1 MINRTNTVTFIAG
14 MTVLFG
20 TAACTGPTKKGIEAR
35 AAAQTRFDSVRSR
48 VDYDQADQA
57 FRAGDFVT
65 AKNHLDAAIKK
76 IDDDADYWVLMG
88 RIYLENG
95 SLGDAATSFDKAH
108 LLDAENADAC
118 YFQGIVDQRLNRGQD
133 AVDHYLN
140 AHEIAPSNPGMLVA
154 AVDTLIGEG
163 DFDEADRVLR
173 ENRSEFSEAAAIH
186 HLSGRVAMLKGRWND
201 AVDHLERAVLL
212 DDEDRWMLEDLARA
226 QMSAHRTSDCL
237 QTIDR
242 LMVISEA
249 GDQDRELMRMR
260 GRCLAAGERF
270 REARAM
276 FLDFTNLH
284 PEDAE
289 GWVDFGLMCLEVED
303 YRRVVRAGQRLVVL
317 EPNEFEGYFLLG
329 QAALREKEY
338 TTAGTLFKRAVE
350 VAPDRDEPKLAL
362 GMVYEL
368 QGEYAAAFR
377 VYAGLMKSNPEDHRV
392 RHLLTGVGEQ
402 LD

>member
-1 MINRTNTVTFIAG
+1 MMNRINTVTVIAS
-14 MTVLFG
+14 MTLLLG
-20 TAACTGPTKKGIEAR
+20 IAACSGPSKRGIEAR
-35 AAAQTRFDSVRSR
+35 AAAKSRFDAVRSR

-65 AKNHLDAAIKK
+65 AKNHLDAAIQKV
-76 IDDDADYWVLMG
+76 DNDANYWVLLG
-88 RIYLENG
+88 RVYLEDG

-108 LLDAENADAC
+108 EIDAQNADAC
-118 YFQGIVDQRLNRGQD
+118 YFQGIVDQRLNRGKD
-133 AVDHYLN
+133 AVEHYLD
-140 AHEIAPSNPGMLVA
+140 AHEIAPSNTGMLVA

-163 DFDEADRVLR
+163 EFDEADRVLR
-173 ENRSEFSEAAAIH
+173 EKRSGFTGAAAIH
-186 HLSGRVAMLKGRWND
+186 HLSGRVAMLKGRWNE

-212 DDEDRWMLEDLARA
+212 DDKDRWTLEDLARA
-226 QMSAHRTSDCL
+226 QLSAHRTGDCL

-242 LMVISEA
+242 LVAISEA

-260 GRCLAAGERF
+260 GRCLAAGERY
-270 REARAM
+270 REAREV
-276 FLDFTNLH
+276 FLDFTNLN
-284 PEDAE
+284 PEDSE

-329 QAALREKEY
+329 QAAMREKEY
-338 TTAGTLFKRAVE
+338 VTAATLFKRAAD

-362 GMVYEL
+362 GMAYEL
-368 QGEYAAAFR
+368 QGEYAAAYR
-377 VYAGLMKSNPEDHRV
+377 VYAGLMKANPEDHRV

>member
-1 MINRTNTVTFIAG
+1 MMNRLSTLTLIA
-14 MTVLFG
+14 TTTILLG
-20 TAACTGPTKKGIEAR
+20 TTGCTGPTKKGIEAR
-35 AAAQTRFDSVRSR
+35 AAAQSRFDSVRSR
-48 VDYDQADQA
+48 VDYDQANQA

-76 IDDDADYWVLMG
+76 IGEDADYWVLMG
-88 RIYLENG
+88 RVYLENG
-95 SLGDAATSFDKAH
+95 SLGDASASFDKAH
-108 LLDAENADAC
+108 ELDPKNADAC

-133 AVDHYLN
+133 AISHYLA
-140 AHEIAPSNPGMLVA
+140 AHEIAPSNPGMIVA

-163 DFDEADRVLR
+163 DFNEADRILR
-173 ENRSEFSEAAAIH
+173 EKRSGFQDTSAIH

-237 QTIDR
+237 KTIDR
-242 LMVISEA
+242 LEAISEA

-260 GRCLAAGERF
+260 GRCLAAGERY
-270 REARAM
+270 REARVV

-289 GWVDFGLMCLEVED
+289 GWIDFGLMCLEVED

-317 EPNEFEGYFLLG
+317 NPNEFEGYFLLG
-329 QAALREKEY
+329 QAAMREKEY
-338 TTAGTLFKRAVE
+338 QTAATLFKRAAD
-350 VAPDRDEPKLAL
+350 VAPDRAEPKLAL
-362 GMVYEL
+362 GMAYEL
-368 QGEYAAAFR
+368 VGEYVAAYR
-377 VYAGLMKSNPEDHRV
+377 VYSGLMKSNPEDHRV
-392 RHLLTGVGEQ
+392 RDLLTGVGEQ

>member
-1 MINRTNTVTFIAG
+1 MMNRINTLTLIA
-14 MTVLFG
+14 TTTLLLG

-35 AAAQTRFDSVRSR
+35 AAAKSRFDAVRSR

-76 IDDDADYWVLMG
+76 IEDDADYWVLMG

-95 SLGDAATSFDKAH
+95 SLGDAAASFDKAH
-108 LLDAENADAC
+108 DLDLANADAC
-118 YFQGIVDQRLNRGQD
+118 YFQGIVDQRLNRGTD
-133 AVDHYLN
+133 AVAHYLA
-140 AHEIAPSNPGMLVA
+140 AHEIAPSNAGMLVA

-163 DFDEADRVLR
+163 DFNEADRVLR
-173 ENRSEFSEAAAIH
+173 ENRTEFDDTAAIH
-186 HLSGRVAMLKGRWND
+186 HLSGRVAMSKGRWND
-201 AVDHLERAVLL
+201 AVDYLERAVLL

-226 QMSAHRTSDCL
+226 QMSARRTSDCL

-242 LMVISEA
+242 LEKLSEE
-249 GDQDRELMRMR
+249 GDQDPELMRMR
-260 GRCLAAGERF
+260 GRCFAAGERYH
-270 REARAM
+270 EARAV

-284 PEDAE
+284 PEDAD
-289 GWVDFGLMCLEVED
+289 GWIDFGIMCMEVND

-317 EPNEFEGYFLLG
+317 NPNEFEGYFLLG
-329 QAALREKEY
+329 QAAMQEKEY
-338 TTAGTLFKRAVE
+338 VTAATLFKRAVE

-362 GMVYEL
+362 GMAYEL
-368 QGEYAAAFR
+368 RGEYAAAYR
-377 VYAGLMKSNPEDHRV
+377 VYAELMKANPKDQRV
-392 RHLLTGVGEQ
+392 RDLLTGVGDE